1 MKRLNKAYILF
12 WKKWKSR
19 SHQIRQ
25 VQTKMTFV
33 PWNCQKGNYFLLI
46 KKATL
51 KQIRE
56 LKAHQFQLKE
66 VFEEIIEQTNN
77 EVEVFVG
84 MVKNSSLMIS
94 KNDLL
99 SGKVKNNKK
108 LIVNF
113 HKDSVIAKYDVI
125 DNTFTDNTDNTV
137 FPFPSFSFPFFSFQF
152 IFLLTGPP
160 RLAIAILRASL
171 L

>member
-1 MKRLNKAYILF
+1 MELPKRKLLF
-12 WKKWKSR
+12 ADKESN
-19 SHQIRQ
+19 
-25 VQTKMTFV
+25 TKT
-33 PWNCQKGNYFLLI
+33 
-46 KKATL
+46 
-51 KQIRE
+51 E
-56 LKAHQFQLKE
+56 LKARQFQLKE

-137 FPFPSFSFPFFSFQF
+137 FPFPFLSFPFNFFF
-152 IFLLTGPP
+152 F
-160 RLAIAILRASL
+160 
-171 L
+171 